1 LVAALAAAVLVHARP
16 AQQQPS
22 STAAPATA
30 PPDNSFAIRGAR
42 VFDGERVTERAN
54 VVVRD
59 GRIAAVGADV
69 SIPEGLDVVDGAGKT
84 LLPGLID
91 AHVHSWGNA
100 RADALRF
107 GVTTELDMLGDW
119 NRLPEIERQRESL
132 APTPR
137 ADLWSAGAA
146 VTAPGGHGTQYGMDV
161 PTLAADGDAGAFV
174 DARVAEGSDYIK
186 IIVEDLGAYDTDMRM
201 PTLAPA
207 QVAAAIDAAHRHD
220 RLAVVHVSRRA
231 AALQAVEAGA
241 DGLAHLF
248 IDALV

>member
-1 LVAALAAAVLVHARP
+1 MKRLPEIIAAAALVAAIAVAVLAQERP
-16 AQQQPS
+16 AQGQS
-22 STAAPATA
+22 SPGAEDAPASMHG
-30 PPDNSFAIRGAR
+30 NSFAIRDVR

-59 GRIAAVGADV
+59 GRISAVGADV
-69 SIPEGLDVVDGAGKT
+69 PILDGLDVVDGAGKT
-84 LLPGLID
+84 LLPGLVD

-107 GVTTELDMLGDW
+107 GVTTGLDMLGDW
-119 NRLPEIERQRESL
+119 NRLPEIERQRGSL
-132 APTPR
+132 APTSQ

-186 IIVEDLGAYDTDMRM
+186 IIVEDLSAYGTGMR
-201 PTLAPA
+201 
-207 QVAAAIDAAHRHD
+207 
-220 RLAVVHVSRRA
+220 
-231 AALQAVEAGA
+231 
-241 DGLAHLF
+241 
-248 IDALV
+248 